1 MANILKRK
9 NRDGSYSFRVRIR
22 LKGFAKAT
30 ESFPTRVEA
39 KRWAEKIE
47 KELKAERTRGA
58 VREDLATL
66 SITSLINEYL
76 ADENVKALKHWG
88 DRADLLNWWKTHYGG
103 TRVVDFGVLMLREAR
118 GTLQRSGR
126 RRGVRS
132 PATVNRYLSAIR
144 SAWNWGRSAGLIA
157 PERGWPTK
165 LMLKEPDG
173 RTRFL
178 SAEEIETLL
187 KAAEGDQ
194 VMRAAILVS
203 IATGLRQGELLR
215 LKWRD
220 IDFEKQDLTVM
231 ISKNATRRRVHLTA
245 TAVEAL
251 KALRESKV
259 VSPVTVFLARGGTP
273 LKKSLLETRW
283 RKIREAAKLDD
294 FHWHD
299 LRHTCASVLAQNGST
314 LLEIGSVLGH
324 KSPSMTMRYSHLI
337 QGKPVTGHAKL
348 DELLRGK

>member
-9 NRDGSYSFRVRIR
+9 NRDGSTSYRVRIR
-22 LKGFAKAT
+22 LKGFSKAT
-30 ESFPTRVEA
+30 ESFPTLAEA
-39 KRWAEKIE
+39 KRWGEKIE
-47 KELKAERTRGA
+47 KELRTERARGE

-66 SITSLINEYL
+66 SINSLINEHL
-76 ADENVKALKHWG
+76 DDDLVKGLKHWG
-88 DRADLLNWWKTHYGG
+88 DRADRVNWWKAHYGAM
-103 TRVVDFGVLMLREAR
+103 RVVDFGVLTLREAR

-126 RRGVRS
+126 RGVRS
-132 PATVNRYLSAIR
+132 SATVNRYLSAMR
-144 SAWNWGRSAGLIA
+144 SAWNWGRAAGLIA
-157 PERGWPTK
+157 PERAWPSK

-178 SAEEIETLL
+178 SAAEIDRLL

-215 LKWRD
+215 LTWRD
-220 IDFEKQDLTVM
+220 VDFEKSDLTVM
-231 ISKNATRRRVHLTA
+231 LSKNSTRRRVHLTA
-245 TAVEAL
+245 TALAAL
-251 KALRESKV
+251 QALREAKV
-259 VSPVTVFLARGGTP
+259 VSPITVFLAQGGTP
-273 LKKSLLETRW
+273 LKKSLLESRW
-283 RKIREAAKLDD
+283 RRIRDAAKLED

-299 LRHTCASVLAQNGST
+299 LRHTCASILAQNGST

-337 QGKPVTGHAKL
+337 QGKAVTGHAKL